1 MSTIDKVAIITI
13 ALNLVIVVLVLRYGN
28 KKK

>member
-1 MSTIDKVAIITI
+1 MSSVDIAASITI
-13 ALNLVIVVLVLRYGN
+13 AVNLVIVVLVIKYGN

>member
-13 ALNLVIVVLVLRYGN
+13 AVNLVIVVLVLKYGN

>member
-1 MSTIDKVAIITI
+1 MSTVDIAATITI
-13 ALNLVIVVLVLRYGN
+13 AVNLVIVVLVLKYGN

>member
-1 MSTIDKVAIITI
+1 MSSVDIAATITI
-13 ALNLVIVVLVLRYGN
+13 AVNLVIVVLVLKYGN

>member
-1 MSTIDKVAIITI
+1 MSTIDITAIITI
-13 ALNLVIVVLVLRYGN
+13 AVNLVIVVLVLKYGN